1 MNKYLFCGVTFH
13 NDMIALIP
21 TLAQHSYYYGSQY
34 GSSYGAGMYSEL
46 TLIGLAL
53 VLITAFI
60 GYAIQAGLKNAFHRY
75 AQEPAP
81 LTGAD
86 AARLML
92 QQYGLDNV
100 QVISTPGRLTDHY
113 NPQDRTVNLSESV
126 YNEASVAAIA
136 VAAHECG
143 HAVQHARAYAWLGLR
158 SALVPTVN
166 IGSRLGQILLLAGLG
181 LVAAGASTT
190 VAWIGLALYATTTL
204 FALVTLPVEFDASR
218 RALAW
223 LEQSGLATRVM
234 HGQAG
239 TALRWAA
246 MTYVAA
252 ALSSLA
258 MLLYYAF
265 ILLSRMSNSRD

>member
-1 MNKYLFCGVTFH
+1 M
-13 NDMIALIP
+13 M
-21 TLAQHSYYYGSQY
+21 AQAAHYYGGNDFYY
-34 GSSYGAGMYSEL
+34 GTPGMMGGMYSSVS
-46 TLIGLAL
+46 LIGLAL
-53 VLITAFI
+53 VLITALI
-60 GYAIQAGLKNAFHRY
+60 GGAVQLGLKNAFNRY
-75 AQEPAP
+75 SQEPAP
-81 LTGAD
+81 LTGAE
-86 AARLML
+86 AARRML
-92 QQYGLDNV
+92 QQNGLGDV

-113 NPQDRTVNLSESV
+113 NPLDRTVNLSESV
-126 YNEASVAAIA
+126 YNEASVAAMA

-143 HAVQHARAYAWLGLR
+143 HAVQHATAYPWLGLR
-158 SALVPTVN
+158 SSLVPMVN
-166 IGSRLGQILLLAGLG
+166 IGSRLGQIVLMVGLALLA
-181 LVAAGASTT
+181 AGSSTT

-223 LEQSGLATRVM
+223 LENSGLASRAM

-258 MLLYYAF
+258 MLLYYAL
-265 ILLSRMSNSRD
+265 ILLSRMNNNRE

>member
-1 MNKYLFCGVTFH
+1 
-13 NDMIALIP
+13 MIDIP
-21 TLAQHSYYYGSQY
+21 YILAQASYYYGGGSDY
-34 GSSYGAGMYSEL
+34 GYTGMYSGVTFIGMAIL
-46 TLIGLAL
+46 LVTMLIGGA
-53 VLITAFI
+53 V
-60 GYAIQAGLKNAFHRY
+60 QMGLKNAFNRY

-81 LTGAD
+81 LTGAE
-86 AARLML
+86 AARRML
-92 QQYGLDNV
+92 QQFGLSHV
-100 QVISTPGRLTDHY
+100 QVVSVEGRLTDHY
-113 NPQDRTVNLSESV
+113 NPLDRTVNLSQDV

-143 HAVQHARAYAWLGLR
+143 HAIQHARAYPWLGLR
-158 SALVPTVN
+158 SSLVPMVN
-166 IGSRLGQILLLAGLG
+166 IGSRLGQIVLMLGFMLLTAGSG
-181 LVAAGASTT
+181 TT
-190 VAWIGLALYATTTL
+190 VAWIGLALYAMTTL

-223 LEQSGLATRVM
+223 LESSGLADRVM

-258 MLLYYAF
+258 MLLYYAL
-265 ILLSRMSNSRD
+265 IILSRAGGNRE

>member
-1 MNKYLFCGVTFH
+1 
-13 NDMIALIP
+13 MIAYIP
-21 TLAQHSYYYGSQY
+21 ILAQGAYYYDNYY
-34 GSSYGAGMYSEL
+34 GHYGQSGGMYSGL

-53 VLITAFI
+53 VVITAII
-60 GYAIQAGLKNAFHRY
+60 GYAIQAGLKNAFNRY

-81 LTGAD
+81 MTGAE
-86 AARLML
+86 AARRML
-92 QQYGLDNV
+92 HQYGLDNV

-113 NPQDRTVNLSESV
+113 NPLDRTVNLSESV

-143 HAVQHARAYAWLGLR
+143 HAVQHAQAYLWLGLR

-166 IGSRLGQILLLAGLG
+166 IGSRLGQIILMAGLG
-181 LVAAGASTT
+181 LLAMGSGTT

-258 MLLYYAF
+258 MLLYYAL
-265 ILLSRMSNSRD
+265 ILLSRMNNNRD

>member
-1 MNKYLFCGVTFH
+1 MTT
-13 NDMIALIP
+13 LIP
-21 TLAQHSYYYGSQY
+21 ILAQSSYYYGSPY
-34 GSSYGAGMYSEL
+34 GSAMPMYDSL

-53 VLITAFI
+53 LILTAII
-60 GYAIQAGLKNAFHRY
+60 GYAVQAGLKNAFERY

-81 LTGAD
+81 LTGAE
-86 AARLML
+86 AARRML
-92 QQYGLDNV
+92 HQYGLDNV
-100 QVISTPGRLTDHY
+100 QVISVSGRLTDHY
-113 NPQDRTVNLSESV
+113 NPLDRTVNLSESV

-143 HAVQHARAYAWLGLR
+143 HAVQHAQAYPWLTLR
-158 SALVPTVN
+158 SSMVPMVN
-166 IGSRLGQILLLAGLG
+166 TGSRLGQIVLMLGLG
-181 LVAAGASTT
+181 LLAMGSGTT

-218 RALAW
+218 RALVW
-223 LEQSGLATRVM
+223 LEQSGLASRAM

-265 ILLSRMSNSRD
+265 ILLSRMNQNRD